1 MTMQRYFLDGFGSEE
16 ELASL
21 KAADVFPLVRE
32 LQFKHGLK
40 VLRST
45 RVSTYTGGG
54 GNTNAYQLCSKN
66 GIAVA
71 KVWTQQNDDSRL
83 EFCYRSPYYQ
93 KDRGRNQQEKETL
106 RSVKVSSMM
115 AALTRNDVV
124 PKDEILVSKK
134 IAGTKTAMNLMRQ
147 AMGDSNKRNDLT
159 AAEVHALIAKVLG
172 QPDRDHLLIDLIKCK
187 NILDKYEEAD
197 RIQEEKRQE
206 IARVFRNPYYMIG
219 VDELNHLIIG
229 KFKIVKQDGLDKYEY
244 ETVEPF
250 KRYPNVEAYPD
261 LIPLTT
267 MVKVAYEN
275 FNDGKQGIF
284 PIMDKYD
291 PNLDMTF
298 FYSGRPS
305 HYDCLWM
312 TTPC

>member
-1 MTMQRYFLDGFGSEE
+1 MTIQRFFLDGFGTEE
-16 ELASL
+16 ELATL

-40 VLRST
+40 VLRAARIT
-45 RVSTYTGGG
+45 NQGGWG
-54 GNTNAYQLCSKN
+54 EAYQLCSKT

-71 KVWTQQNDDSRL
+71 KVWTQKNDEDRL

-93 KDRGRNQQEKETL
+93 KNRGGNVDEKSTIH
-106 RSVKVSSMM
+106 SVKVSSMM
-115 AALTRNDVV
+115 ASLTRHNVV
-124 PKDEILVSKK
+124 PKDETLTSKK
-134 IAGTKTAMNLMRQ
+134 VAGTKTAMSLMRT
-147 AMGDSNKRNDLT
+147 AIGDSTKRNDLT
-159 AAEVHALIAKVLG
+159 ANEVHALIAKVLG
-172 QPDRDHLLIDLIKCK
+172 EPNSDHLLIDLHKCK
-187 NILDKYEEAD
+187 NILDKYKEVD

-229 KFKIVKQDGLDKYEY
+229 KFKIVKQDGFDKYEY
-244 ETVEPF
+244 ETLEPF
-250 KRYPNVEAYPD
+250 KRYPNVEAYPE
-261 LIPLTT
+261 LIPLAT
-267 MVKVAYEN
+267 MIKVAYES
-275 FNDGKQGIF
+275 FDGKIGIF
-284 PIMDKYD
+284 PVMDKYD
-291 PNLDMTF
+291 ANLDVAF

>member
-1 MTMQRYFLDGFGSEE
+1 MTIQRFFLDGFGSEE
-16 ELASL
+16 ELATL

-40 VLRST
+40 VLRAVRIGT
-45 RVSTYTGGG
+45 NQGGWCE
-54 GNTNAYQLCSKN
+54 AYQLCSKT

-71 KVWTQQNDDSRL
+71 KVWTQKNDDGRL

-93 KDRGRNQQEKETL
+93 KERGSNVNEKSTIH
-106 RSVKVSSMM
+106 SVKVSSMM
-115 AALTRNDVV
+115 ASLTRHNVV
-124 PKDEILVSKK
+124 PKDETLTSKK
-134 IAGTKTAMNLMRQ
+134 VAGTKTAMSLMRT
-147 AMGDSNKRNDLT
+147 AIGDSTKRNDLT
-159 AAEVHALIAKVLG
+159 ANEVHALIAKVLG
-172 QPDRDHLLIDLIKCK
+172 EPDSDHLLVDLHKCK
-187 NILDKYEEAD
+187 NILDKYKEVD

-229 KFKIVKQDGLDKYEY
+229 KFKIVKQDGFDKYEY
-244 ETVEPF
+244 ETLEPF
-250 KRYPNVEAYPD
+250 KRYPNVEAYPE
-261 LIPLTT
+261 LIPLAT
-267 MVKVAYEN
+267 MIKVAYES
-275 FNDGKQGIF
+275 FDGKVGIF
-284 PIMDKYD
+284 PVMDKYD
-291 PNLDMTF
+291 PNLDVAF

>member
-1 MTMQRYFLDGFGSEE
+1 MTIQRFFLDGFGTEE
-16 ELASL
+16 ELTTL
-21 KAADVFPLVRE
+21 KASNVFPLVRE
-32 LQFKHGLK
+32 LEFKYGLK
-40 VLRST
+40 VLRTT
-45 RVSTYTGGG
+45 RMGTYQGGWAE
-54 GNTNAYQLCSKN
+54 AYQLCSKS

-71 KVWTQQNDDSRL
+71 KVWTQQNDKSQL

-93 KDRGRNQQEKETL
+93 KDRGRNQADKETL
-106 RSVKVSSMM
+106 HSVKVSSMM
-115 AALTRNDVV
+115 AALTRHNVV
-124 PKDEILVSKK
+124 PNDEMLTNKK
-134 IAGTKTAMNLMRQ
+134 VAGTKTAMSLMRST
-147 AMGDSNKRNDLT
+147 MGDSNKRNDLT
-159 AAEVHALIAKVLG
+159 ASEVHALIAKVLG
-172 QPDRDHLLIDLIKCK
+172 DPDSDHLLIDLNKCK
-187 NILDKYEEAD
+187 NILDNYKEAD
-197 RIQEEKRQE
+197 RIQEEKKQE
-206 IARVFRNPYYMIG
+206 INRVFRNPYYMIG

-267 MVKVAYEN
+267 MVKVAYED
-275 FNDGKQGIF
+275 FNGKQGIF